1 MAIQLYNRYNINTAK
16 SLEDT
21 QTHTHTHP
29 NITKKRKVIFI
40 TDSNLNFLTA
50 LLTIKGI

>member
-1 MAIQLYNRYNINTAK
+1 MAIQLYDRYNINTTK

-21 QTHTHTHP
+21 HTHTHTHTHP

-40 TDSNLNFLTA
+40 TD
-50 LLTIKGI
+50 